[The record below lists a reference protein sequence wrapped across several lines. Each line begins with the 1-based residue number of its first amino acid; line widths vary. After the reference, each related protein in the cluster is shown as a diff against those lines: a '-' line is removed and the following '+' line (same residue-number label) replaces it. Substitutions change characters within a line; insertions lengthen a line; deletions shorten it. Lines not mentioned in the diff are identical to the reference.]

1 MRAVMVM
8 FDTLTRKFLPNYGC
22 NWTKMPNFQRLEE
35 HCIRFD
41 NFYAGSLPCMPARR
55 ELHTGKYNFLYRG
68 WGPLEPFD
76 KSVMEVL
83 REYGVYTHLCTDHS
97 HYWEDGG
104 CTYHNRYDTWE
115 GFRGQEGDRFVAH
128 DIEAEIPA
136 DRNPLNKQGISVN
149 QHYRNRLRQ
158 QTEEE
163 MPSAMTVAAGLEF
176 LKEHEKKDNWFLQ
189 IECFD
194 PHEPFYV
201 PQKYREL
208 YGLPEEETLNWPRYG
223 MIPSGNYHKDLQ
235 NAAKEYAAL
244 MTMCDVHVGKV
255 LDFMDEHD
263 MWKDTA
269 LIVNTDHGFLLGEHD
284 CLGKNFPPIYDE
296 LVHTPFFIY
305 VPGIEGKNHTSQ
317 LASTVD
323 IAPTLLDIFGCP
335 SKKMGEMDGTSILPI
350 LTEEKEIRDMALFGV
365 HGSYTCCTDGH
376 MVYMKANKD
385 ETNSPIYEY
394 TMMPTNIRGYFTDEQ
409 LKQAEL
415 IEGCRFTN
423 GIPCLR
429 MPSVLPYYHADRFG
443 DRLYD
448 LDEDPSQK
456 NNLLTNETAVI
467 WNQKLS
473 DTLKKADAPKEEYE
487 RMGL

>member
-1 MRAVMVM
+1 M
-8 FDTLTRKFLPNYGC
+8 
-22 NWTKMPNFQRLEE
+22 
-35 HCIRFD
+35 
-41 NFYAGSLPCMPARR
+41 
-55 ELHTGKYNFLYRG
+55 
-68 WGPLEPFD
+68 
-76 KSVMEVL
+76 
-83 REYGVYTHLCTDHS
+83 
-97 HYWEDGG
+97 
-104 CTYHNRYDTWE
+104 
-115 GFRGQEGDRFVAH
+115 
-128 DIEAEIPA
+128 
-136 DRNPLNKQGISVN
+136 
-149 QHYRNRLRQ
+149 
-158 QTEEE
+158 
-163 MPSAMTVAAGLEF
+163 
-176 LKEHEKKDNWFLQ
+176 
-189 IECFD
+189 
-194 PHEPFYV
+194 
-201 PQKYREL
+201 
-208 YGLPEEETLNWPRYG
+208 
-223 MIPSGNYHKDLQ
+223 
-235 NAAKEYAAL
+235 
-244 MTMCDVHVGKV
+244 
-255 LDFMDEHD
+255 
-263 MWKDTA
+263 
-269 LIVNTDHGFLLGEHD
+269 IVNTDHGFLLDEHD

-296 LVHTPFFIY
+296 LVHTPFFIH

-365 HGSYTCCTDGH
+365 HGAYTCCTDGH

-456 NNLLTNETAVI
+456 KNLLTNETAVI

-487 RMGL
+487 RLGL